1 MTVENA
7 KAFLDELLDGKGH
20 SHDLMSKIG
29 TDFNSDH
36 MTEALKARGTSKD
49 ELLKAAAGGN
59 DTTDGAA
66 LGAVVVVPIAA
77 AAAA

>member
-20 SHDLMSKIG
+20 SHELLSKIG

-36 MTEALKARGTSKD
+36 MTEALEARGTSRD
-49 ELLKAAAGGN
+49 ELMKKAAGGS
-59 DTTDGAA
+59 TTTEGGEVG
-66 LGAVVVVPIAA
+66 GAVLIGCGCAA
-77 AAAA
+77 AA

>member
-29 TDFNSDH
+29 TNFNGDH
-36 MTEALKARGTSKD
+36 ITEALEARGTSRD
-49 ELLKAAAGGN
+49 ELMKKAAGGSK
-59 DTTDGAA
+59 TSEGAEA
-66 LGAVVVVPIAA
+66 GGVVVIGCSCAA
-77 AAAA
+77 AA

>member
-36 MTEALKARGTSKD
+36 MTEALKARGTSKE
-49 ELLKAAAGGN
+49 ELLKAATGGK
-59 DTTDGAA
+59 DTATGAI
-66 LGAVVVVPIAA
+66 LGAVVVVPVAA

>member
-20 SHDLMSKIG
+20 SHELMSKIG
-29 TDFNSDH
+29 TDFNSVH